1 MLLSF
6 LLDTTSSFS
15 IMKKFFLLFVTGILS
30 PLVYSQDYQT
40 QFNELFQKGNTLSQ
54 RLVLEN
60 WERDDPKN
68 AELYTCYFNYY
79 INHSKRELLALTN
92 EEPDEESLVISDES
106 NNPVG
111 YLGSDIYYDKIEF
124 ERGIDKINKGIELY
138 PNRLDMRFGKIY
150 AFGLTEDWRRF
161 TDEIIVT
168 INYSIVNDNN
178 WTWTN
183 NEEVNSDANDFL
195 LSIQDYQL
203 QLYNT
208 GDDDLLLN
216 MREIALAVL
225 KHYPDHI
232 ESLSNLSITY
242 MVLGEND
249 KAIEY
254 LLKAEKLNPRDYIIL
269 GNIAEAYKR
278 KGDTNMAAEYYQ
290 KILQYGNEK
299 AREYANN
306 QLNALMNN

>member
-1 MLLSF
+1 
-6 LLDTTSSFS
+6 
-15 IMKKFFLLFVTGILS
+15 MKKVFLLFVASALS
-30 PLVYSQDYQT
+30 PFLYSQDYQDR
-40 QFNELFQKGNTLSQ
+40 FNEYFQAGDTLNQ
-54 RLVLEN
+54 RQVLEN
-60 WERDDPKN
+60 WERDDPNN
-68 AELYTCYFNYY
+68 AELYTCFFNYY

-92 EEPDEESLVISDES
+92 EEPDGESLVISDDSS
-106 NNPVG
+106 NTVG
-111 YLGSDIYYDKIEF
+111 YLGSDIHYDMIEF

-150 AFGLTEDWRRF
+150 AFGLIEDWRRF

-168 INYSIVNDNN
+168 INYSVVNDNK

-195 LSIQDYQL
+195 LSVQDYQL

-208 GDDDLLLN
+208 GDDDLLMN

-232 ESLSNLSITY
+232 ESLSNISITY
-242 MVLGEND
+242 MIVGEND

-254 LLKAEKLNPRDYIIL
+254 LLRAENLNPQDYIVL

-278 KGDTNMAAEYYQ
+278 KGDTNMAAEYYK
-290 KILQYGNEK
+290 KILKHGDKQSRK
-299 AREYANN
+299 YAND
-306 QLNALMNN
+306 QLNTLMNN